1 MAINVNTVY
10 TTVLSILNKEQRG
23 YLTPDEFNKIGTQV
37 QLEIFEKFFED
48 YNQYIRMPKTDV
60 EFASRM
66 DRIEQEFQ
74 IFEKISNGTYNSEQY
89 AAPTDLHR
97 FGSAFWTVGT
107 TRPEIGVVSERDYQ
121 QQILSPILQP
131 SNDFPIATYKDNKL
145 KVYPFANTPV
155 NKDVEFNYIRKPA
168 DVRWGFSVGSIG
180 QYIYDS
186 TTYDSTTGSL
196 VVFDNSLTSSIT
208 TNTVNGIDAVYTG
221 ATFNTNAIT
230 TSGSGTGA
238 QLTVTVNGNTVTAV
252 TVTVAGSGYAVG
264 DTITISDSAP
274 PNGIGGTTPVVIT
287 LTADDLYSGSS
298 YGSTNFEISSM
309 QQTEVIL
316 EILKYAG
323 IVIRDPQVIQAA
335 QQELMQEEANQKR

>member
-74 IFEKISNGTYNSEQY
+74 VFEKISNGTYNSEQY

-145 KVYPFANTPV
+145 RVYPEATAPAV
-155 NKDVEFNYIRKPA
+155 KDVVFNYIKKPA
-168 DVRWGFSVGSIG
+168 GVAWGFTTNAVGA
-180 QYIYDS
+180 YIYNA
-186 TTYDSTTGSL
+186 G
-196 VVFDNSLTSSIT
+196 TS
-208 TNTVNGIDAVYTG
+208 VD
-221 ATFNTNAIT
+221 F
-230 TSGSGTGA
+230 
-238 QLTVTVNGNTVTAV
+238 Q
-252 TVTVAGSGYAVG
+252 
-264 DTITISDSAP
+264 
-274 PNGIGGTTPVVIT
+274 
-287 LTADDLYSGSS
+287 
-298 YGSTNFEISSM
+298 ISSM

-323 IVIRDPQVIQAA
+323 IIIRDPQVIQAA

>member
-74 IFEKISNGTYNSEQY
+74 IFEKIANSSAYGSEQY
-89 AAPTDLHR
+89 TAPTDLHR

-107 TRPEIGVVSERDYQ
+107 TRPEIAVVSERDYQ

-131 SNDFPIATYKDNKL
+131 SNNFPIATYKENKL
-145 KVYPFANTPV
+145 RVYPEAASPAA
-155 NKDVEFNYIRKPA
+155 KDVQFNYIRKPA
-168 DVRWGFSVGSIG
+168 DVVWGFTTNAVGA
-180 QYIYDS
+180 YIYNAGTS
-186 TTYDSTTGSL
+186 TD
-196 VVFDNSLTSSIT
+196 
-208 TNTVNGIDAVYTG
+208 
-221 ATFNTNAIT
+221 
-230 TSGSGTGA
+230 
-238 QLTVTVNGNTVTAV
+238 
-252 TVTVAGSGYAVG
+252 
-264 DTITISDSAP
+264 
-274 PNGIGGTTPVVIT
+274 
-287 LTADDLYSGSS
+287 
-298 YGSTNFEISSM
+298 FEISSM

-316 EILKYAG
+316 ELLKYAG
-323 IVIRDPQVIQAA
+323 IIIRDPQIIQAA